1 MLADNT
7 AQIILLC
14 SDDHFDDNHNHQNIR
29 TKVFAILK
37 GEINKEFNKEE
48 TLAIALGCG
57 QKDIDPATQLQK
69 AKLKRQESLKSL
81 FSSKYFVIVT
91 IVIPLFESQKTNSQ
105 NITF

>member
-48 TLAIALGCG
+48 TLAIASGCG

-81 FSSKYFVIVT
+81 FSSKYCVIVT
-91 IVIPLFESQKTNSQ
+91 IVIPLLNPKRQ
-105 NITF
+105 NAKI

>member
-48 TLAIALGCG
+48 TLAIASGCG

-69 AKLKRQESLKSL
+69 AKLKRQERAKS
-81 FSSKYFVIVT
+81 
-91 IVIPLFESQKTNSQ
+91 
-105 NITF
+105 